1 MKIGKIRPSLV
12 DIDSMVAEEKSFEMK
27 FVKESKE
34 FWNEMVYD
42 GNPKNFEMKWYMTES
57 K

>member
-1 MKIGKIRPSLV
+1 LDNILKIGKIRPSLV

-34 FWNEMVYD
+34 F
-42 GNPKNFEMKWYMTES
+42 
-57 K
+57 